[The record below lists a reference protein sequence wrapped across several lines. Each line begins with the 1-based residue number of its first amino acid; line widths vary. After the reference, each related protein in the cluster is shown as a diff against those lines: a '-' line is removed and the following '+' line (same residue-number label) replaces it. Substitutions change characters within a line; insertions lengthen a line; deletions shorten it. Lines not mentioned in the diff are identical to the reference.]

1 MGRVTRPA
9 SLGTRRGEA
18 FETHLPS
25 PVRIAERRKNLGRLL
40 ISWLINA
47 AALALAARVIPGIE
61 TTGENTWLAVALM
74 AVIFGLVN
82 ALIRPLV
89 KFLTCLINM
98 ITLGLF
104 TLVINTLMLLLSS
117 WIAGQLNV
125 GFRVDGFIPA
135 FLGALLISVVSFVL
149 SVIFRDR
156 GGQRRRS

>member
-1 MGRVTRPA
+1 MG
-9 SLGTRRGEA
+9 G
-18 FETHLPS
+18 
-25 PVRIAERRKNLGRLL
+25 LL

-47 AALALAARVIPGIE
+47 AALALAAWLIPGIE
-61 TTGENTWLAVALM
+61 ISDESAWLAVALM

-104 TLVINTLMLLLSS
+104 TLVINALMLMLSS

-149 SVIFRDR
+149 SVIFKDR
-156 GGQRRRS
+156 GGQKQKSGSSRDQW

>member
-1 MGRVTRPA
+1 
-9 SLGTRRGEA
+9 
-18 FETHLPS
+18 
-25 PVRIAERRKNLGRLL
+25 LGRLL

-47 AALALAARVIPGIE
+47 AALALAAWLIPGISI
-61 TTGENTWLAVALM
+61 TGDNAWLAVALM

-89 KFLTCLINM
+89 QFLTCLINM

-104 TLVINTLMLLLSS
+104 TLVINTLMLMLSS

-156 GGQRRRS
+156 DR